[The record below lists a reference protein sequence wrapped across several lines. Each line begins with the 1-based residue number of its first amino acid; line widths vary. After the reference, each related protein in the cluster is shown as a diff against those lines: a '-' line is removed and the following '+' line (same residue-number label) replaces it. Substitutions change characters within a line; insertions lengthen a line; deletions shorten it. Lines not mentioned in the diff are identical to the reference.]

1 MNAFEKSN
9 CSWYTVKS
17 EIISIFVCFLLSCSN
32 LWLLRRF
39 HELDFSQ
46 TKWRQICL
54 LHVFVHESPLMMNF
68 CLECMHSTSLEMNH
82 YSLFWQITMYKNQ
95 ALLPPLPRF
104 DFTKKTV
111 IVVWIIL
118 RFYFRVSH
126 CIFMKKNVSFS
137 QLFYGFI
144 IWLIWS
150 SHFFKSH
157 GIFFREHVRKV
168 NKGQLWQLLMLSLI
182 PSFFLKCI
190 ISNNIPIAKPI
201 YYLVDSYRKQI

>member
-95 ALLPPLPRF
+95 ALLPPLPCF

-126 CIFMKKNVSFS
+126 CIFMKKMFHFLNFSMASSSDLYDHPIFLSPMGFFFVNTSEKWTKDNFDSCSCWVSFP
-137 QLFYGFI
+137 LF
-144 IWLIWS
+144 S
-150 SHFFKSH
+150 
-157 GIFFREHVRKV
+157 
-168 NKGQLWQLLMLSLI
+168 
-182 PSFFLKCI
+182 
-190 ISNNIPIAKPI
+190 
-201 YYLVDSYRKQI
+201 